1 MIVYSGSPGVL
12 RDPLSR
18 QYRFGG
24 RQLVFPAPVR
34 PVLLA
39 VAAAVVAA
47 QPVVAGKASELRKL
61 EIQEQGVGFALD
73 LTLSRR
79 PHYRVVQSG
88 KPDLYVVDLPGAI
101 FRDVRRRLK
110 PSSDLAEYIV
120 VSQYDRRTVRLV
132 VKRDPTARVDVVR
145 DGKKLQVRVRHPASG
160 FRPGDAVQVASAAQ
174 APKPSKAGS
183 APAPT
188 ARALVPIA
196 FPSREPSAKPRIVID
211 PGHGGRD
218 PGAVGPHTT
227 DKAVAL
233 DVAKHLK
240 TILGADDRLEVHFT
254 RLADRFVSLEDRGAL
269 AQRVGADLFI
279 SLHANSGPRSA
290 HGYEV
295 WYLSTRGSQREA
307 RRLLAHGPAAKE
319 AGPAADLI
327 QRIIVD
333 KQREGTLNK
342 SSLLAGHLD
351 RAMKKTGQRSRGVG
365 EENFAVLRSVA
376 VPSVLIE
383 LGFLTNPKEEKNLM
397 TSSFQEKQA
406 RAIYKGVVSYLETQG
421 RLGPNRVPKTMYAV
435 RRNDT
440 LGAISQ
446 RFGVEILEITEANGL
461 DSSGR
466 IYVGQL
472 LEIPRDPIGSLL
484 GEHIE

>member
-1 MIVYSGSPGVL
+1 M
-12 RDPLSR
+12 
-18 QYRFGG
+18 
-24 RQLVFPAPVR
+24 FPAPVR

-39 VAAAVVAA
+39 VACAVAAA
-47 QPVVAGKASELRKL
+47 QPAAAGKVCELKDLELR
-61 EIQEQGVGFALD
+61 EEGVGFTLD
-73 LTLSRR
+73 LTLTGQ
-79 PHYRVVQSG
+79 PHYRVIQSG

-101 FRDVRRRLK
+101 FRDVRQRLK
-110 PSSDLAEYIV
+110 PASHLADYIV

-132 VKRDPTARVDVVR
+132 VKRDPVARVDVER
-145 DGKKLQVRVRHPASG
+145 EDKKLQVRVRHPASG
-160 FRPGDAVQVASAAQ
+160 FRPGDEVVVA
-174 APKPSKAGS
+174 APAPAPEPG

-188 ARALVPIA
+188 ARAVVPIA

-227 DKAVAL
+227 DKEVALAVA
-233 DVAKHLK
+233 KQLK
-240 TILGADDRLEVHFT
+240 SILGQDDRLEVHFT
-254 RLADRFVSLEDRGAL
+254 RLEDRFVSLEDRGAM

-290 HGYEV
+290 NGYEV

-307 RRLLAHGPAAKE
+307 RRLLSHGAGEE

-333 KQREGTLNK
+333 KQRQGTLNR
-342 SSLLAGHLD
+342 SSLLAGHLN
-351 RAMKKTGQRSRGVG
+351 RALEKTGQRSRGVG

-383 LGFLTNPKEEKNLM
+383 LGFLTNPREETSLM
-397 TSSFQEKQA
+397 TTAFQRKQA
-406 RAIYKGVVSYLETQG
+406 QAIYEGVVSYLESQG
-421 RLGPNRVPKTMYAV
+421 RLGPSKVPKTIYAV

-440 LGAISQ
+440 LSGISQ
-446 RFGVEILEITEANGL
+446 RFGVEVLEIAEANGL
-461 DSSGR
+461 DSSHR
-466 IYVGQL
+466 IFVGQL
-472 LEIPRDPIGSLL
+472 LEIPKDPIGSLL

>member
-1 MIVYSGSPGVL
+1 M
-12 RDPLSR
+12 
-18 QYRFGG
+18 
-24 RQLVFPAPVR
+24 FPAPVR

-39 VAAAVVAA
+39 LAAFAIAA
-47 QPVVAGKASELRKL
+47 QPAAAGKVSELRKL
-61 EIQEQGVGFALD
+61 QLLDEGVGFALD
-73 LTLSRR
+73 LTLTRR

-88 KPDLYVVDLPGAI
+88 KPGLYVVDLPGAI
-101 FRDVRRRLK
+101 FRDVRKRLK
-110 PSSDLAEYIV
+110 PASDLVDYIV
-120 VSQYDRRTVRLV
+120 VSQYDRRTVRVV
-132 VKRDPTARVDVVR
+132 VKRDPTARVDVHR
-145 DGKKLQVRVRHPASG
+145 NGKKLRVRVRHPASG
-160 FRPGDAVQVASAAQ
+160 FRPGDAVEVATAAP
-174 APKPSKAGS
+174 APGS
-183 APAPT
+183 PPAPT

-196 FPSREPSAKPRIVID
+196 FPSREPSKKPRIVID

-233 DVAKHLK
+233 DVAKQLK
-240 TILGADDRLEVHFT
+240 TILAEDDRLEVHFT
-254 RLADRFVSLEDRGAL
+254 RLEDRFVSLEDRGAL

-307 RRLLAHGPAAKE
+307 RRLLSHGPTKK

-342 SSLLAGHLD
+342 SSLLAGHLNG
-351 RAMKKTGQRSRGVG
+351 ALTKTGQRSRGVG

-383 LGFLTNPKEEKNLM
+383 LGFLTNPREEKNLM
-397 TSSFQEKQA
+397 TRSFQKKQA
-406 RAIYKGVVSYLETQG
+406 HAIYKGLVSYLESQG
-421 RLGPNRVPKTMYAV
+421 RLGPNKVPKTVYAV

-440 LGAISQ
+440 LSTISQ
-446 RFGVEILEITEANGL
+446 RFGVEVLELTEANGL

-472 LEIPRDPIGSLL
+472 LEIPKDPIGSLL